1 MPTTR
6 SPSPSSE
13 DIVDSTPLLA
23 NSGGSSEELTTGRR
37 FARRQRLRQAARF
50 LRQASG
56 RRMMREPSMLVREA
70 AAEQL
75 EERQSDWA
83 YSKPVVVLDVVWNFA
98 FVVVAGTVLVL
109 SASEAPG
116 MPLRLWILGY
126 AMQCVLH
133 MVCVC
138 VEYRRRRRNQRA
150 TSSVSAQ
157 DRVGSSSGN
166 LSSSSREGSASGS
179 AQYVSLGQLD
189 EEGTSVAKHLESANT
204 MFSFVWWII
213 GFYWVSAGGQELAQD
228 SPQLY
233 WLCIIFLGFDVFF
246 VVFCV
251 ALACIIGI
259 AVCCCLPCIIALLYA
274 VADQEGASKEDIEQL
289 SKFKFRRIQSNEKLT
304 GTIQGPVGGI
314 MTECHAESPMEH
326 ALAEEDAE
334 CCICLSSYDD
344 GVELRELPCGHHFH
358 CVCVDKWLYINATC
372 PLCKYNILKSS
383 NLSQEEV

>member
-23 NSGGSSEELTTGRR
+23 NSGGSSSEELTTGRR

-189 EEGTSVAKHLESANT
+189 EEGT
-204 MFSFVWWII
+204 
-213 GFYWVSAGGQELAQD
+213 
-228 SPQLY
+228 
-233 WLCIIFLGFDVFF
+233 
-246 VVFCV
+246 
-251 ALACIIGI
+251 
-259 AVCCCLPCIIALLYA
+259 
-274 VADQEGASKEDIEQL
+274 
-289 SKFKFRRIQSNEKLT
+289 R
-304 GTIQGPVGGI
+304 
-314 MTECHAESPMEH
+314 
-326 ALAEEDAE
+326 
-334 CCICLSSYDD
+334 
-344 GVELRELPCGHHFH
+344 
-358 CVCVDKWLYINATC
+358 
-372 PLCKYNILKSS
+372 
-383 NLSQEEV
+383 

>member
-1 MPTTR
+1 MATTR
-6 SPSPSSE
+6 SSSE

-23 NSGGSSEELTTGRR
+23 NSAGSSDDLTSGRR
-37 FARRQRLRQAARF
+37 FARRQRLRQAAQF

-83 YSKPVVVLDVVWNFA
+83 YSKPVVVLDIVWNLA

-116 MPLRLWILGY
+116 MPLRLWIVGY

-133 MVCVC
+133 MVFVC
-138 VEYRRRRRNQRA
+138 VEYRRRRRQQPA
-150 TSSVSAQ
+150 AASSVQ

-166 LSSSSREGSASGS
+166 LSVSSREGSASASAS
-179 AQYVSLGQLD
+179 AQNVLLGQLD
-189 EEGTSVAKHLESANT
+189 DESTSVAKHLESANT

-213 GFYWVSAGGQELAQD
+213 GFYWVSAGGQALAQD

-274 VADQEGASKEDIEQL
+274 VTDQEGASKEDIEQL
-289 SKFKFRRIQSNEKLT
+289 SKFKFRRIESNEKLT

-314 MTECHAESPMEH
+314 MTECQADSPIEH

>member
-1 MPTTR
+1 MATTR
-6 SPSPSSE
+6 SSSE

-23 NSGGSSEELTTGRR
+23 NSAGSSDDLTSGRR
-37 FARRQRLRQAARF
+37 FARRQRLRQAAQF

-83 YSKPVVVLDVVWNFA
+83 YSKPVVVLDIVWNLA

-116 MPLRLWILGY
+116 MPLRLWIVGY

-133 MVCVC
+133 MVFVC
-138 VEYRRRRRNQRA
+138 VEYRRRRRQQPA
-150 TSSVSAQ
+150 AASSVQ

-166 LSSSSREGSASGS
+166 LSVSSREGSASASAS
-179 AQYVSLGQLD
+179 AQNVLLGQLD
-189 EEGTSVAKHLESANT
+189 DESTSSVAKHLESANT

-213 GFYWVSAGGQELAQD
+213 GFYWVSAGGQALAQD

-274 VADQEGASKEDIEQL
+274 VTDQEGASKEDIEQL
-289 SKFKFRRIQSNEKLT
+289 SKFKFRRIESNEKLT

-314 MTECHAESPMEH
+314 MTECQADSPIEH